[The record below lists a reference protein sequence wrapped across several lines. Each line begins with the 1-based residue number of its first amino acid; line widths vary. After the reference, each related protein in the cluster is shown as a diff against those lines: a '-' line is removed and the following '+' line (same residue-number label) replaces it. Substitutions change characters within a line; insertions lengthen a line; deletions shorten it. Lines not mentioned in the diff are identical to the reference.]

1 MARAVNFWVH
11 AAMAWLENRDSAGPA
26 ESPGPAPATTAR
38 SPAPTP
44 GRASAASLALA
55 EGESWRGRAAC
66 RRVDPDLFFPVGTS
80 GPALAQVTRAKRLCL
95 ACPVRRPCLDWALRN
110 GIQFGIWG
118 GLTEDERRV
127 LRRTFATLND
137 QPAQAGQAEQAG

>member
-1 MARAVNFWVH
+1 VARAGNFWVH
-11 AAMAWLENRDSAGPA
+11 AAMAWLENRDTPGPD
-26 ESPGPAPATTAR
+26 ESPSPATTTAAR
-38 SPAPTP
+38 SPAPAP
-44 GRASAASLALA
+44 GRAFTASPALA
-55 EGESWRGRAAC
+55 GGESWRGRAAC

-80 GPALAQVTRAKRLCL
+80 GPALDQVTRAKRLCL

-118 GLTEDERRV
+118 GLTEDERGT

-137 QPAQAGQAEQAG
+137 HSAHGGQAEQAG